1 LTEEDY
7 IGVLWAVLFVGGKY
21 RGQNKKKFTF
31 FDFCRRGTGAAGAVV
46 ALGLA
51 GKTISLNNWGD
62 VLLFVPREK
71 EWRLQNV

>member
-1 LTEEDY
+1 
-7 IGVLWAVLFVGGKY
+7 
-21 RGQNKKKFTF
+21 
-31 FDFCRRGTGAAGAVV
+31 
-46 ALGLA
+46 LGLA